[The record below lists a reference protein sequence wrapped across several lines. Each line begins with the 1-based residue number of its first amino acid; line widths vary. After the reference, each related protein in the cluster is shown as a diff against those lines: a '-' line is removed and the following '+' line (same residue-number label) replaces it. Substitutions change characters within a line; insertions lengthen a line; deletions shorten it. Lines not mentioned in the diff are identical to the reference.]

1 MTSSEPRS
9 LLGAILPIAAIVSVV
24 LFVGATLAVA
34 GDTLGFDY
42 LAYHV
47 AARRVLDG
55 QPLYDMGFEA
65 IKGWGL
71 FYYPPLFLPFI
82 LPLGLLDPTFA
93 TWLWIAVILAAF
105 FIGVA
110 ILPVSRTIKW
120 LIVLLAGL
128 SWPFVYAVKLGQV
141 GPLLFLTFAIGW
153 RWMDNPARLGLSA
166 AVGTA
171 IKMQPALIL
180 VWAVLTRRWRAAV
193 IGVVA
198 LVVLSVVATLIAG
211 FASWGDFLTLMRQVV
226 DPVADG
232 AQHDAGGSAVQ
243 VGCRPGHRRRDAGR
257 QHRHRADR
265 RDRRRTPG
273 DR

>member
-9 LLGAILPIAAIVSVV
+9 LLRAVLPIAAIVSVV

-47 AARRVLDG
+47 AARRVLEG

-82 LPLGLLDPTFA
+82 LPFGLLDPTFA

-120 LIVLLAGL
+120 LDRPPRGPVVAVRVRRQARAGRT
-128 SWPFVYAVKLGQV
+128 AVVPDIRGRVAVDGQSRPT
-141 GPLLFLTFAIGW
+141 GAQRGRRDRDQDAAGADP
-153 RWMDNPARLGLSA
+153 RLG
-166 AVGTA
+166 
-171 IKMQPALIL
+171 
-180 VWAVLTRRWRAAV
+180 R
-193 IGVVA
+193 
-198 LVVLSVVATLIAG
+198 
-211 FASWGDFLTLMRQVV
+211 V
-226 DPVADG
+226 DPEAAGGGHRRHHAGRPLGGRHAHHGTCVMGRLPDADAPGCRSGPDG
-232 AQHDAGGSAVQ
+232 AQHDAGGGAVQ
-243 VGCRPGHRRRDAGR
+243 VGSRPGHRRRTAGR
-257 QHRHRADR
+257 QHRHRR
-265 RDRRRTPG
+265 
-273 DR
+273 